1 MITDILLGLDV
12 NELTEEKGK
21 FTYLSWALAWREVL
35 KVYSKATYNVIKNEK
50 MECWF
55 GDSKKGYMVYTN
67 VTIDGIT
74 KEMWLPVMNSYNK
87 SILEP
92 STTDINKSVMRCL
105 VKNLAMFGLGLYIY
119 AGEDLPE
126 IEPKEIT
133 LKDLKELCT
142 TVNYEI
148 DKFIVAYNGHSEIK
162 IKKLEELPK
171 ENIKLYYTW
180 LQGKVK

>member
-12 NELTEEKGK
+12 NELTEDKGK
-21 FTYLSWALAWREVL
+21 FTYLSWSLAWREIL
-35 KVYSKATYNVIKNEK
+35 KIYPKATYNVIKNEK

-55 GDSKKGYMVYTN
+55 GDDKKGYMVYTN

-87 SILEP
+87 SILTP
-92 STTDINKSVMRCL
+92 TTTDINKAVMRCL

-126 IEPKEIT
+126 EEPKEIT
-133 LKDLKELCT
+133 IQDLKDLCE
-142 TVNYEI
+142 TVKYDT
-148 DKFIVAYNGHSEIK
+148 DKFVEGYNKHSDNK
-162 IKKLEELPK
+162 ITKIEELPK
-171 ENIKLYYTW
+171 DNLKLYYTW